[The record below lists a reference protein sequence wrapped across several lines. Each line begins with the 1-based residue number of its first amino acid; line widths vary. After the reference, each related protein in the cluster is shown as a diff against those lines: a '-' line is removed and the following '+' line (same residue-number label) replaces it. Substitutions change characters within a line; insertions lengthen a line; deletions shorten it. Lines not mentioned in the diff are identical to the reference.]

1 MKLNKLAMGIALS
14 LTAMSC
20 ANAETI
26 NLARPERVKKDLSS
40 AAEINLSHA
49 PINISSASPGG
60 NIALSSGS
68 TTTIAYPAR
77 QDIVGGEIK
86 LSPKLAPVPE
96 VSISSAG
103 NIQLLGGP
111 TTTIKIV
118 AFNDFH
124 GQLESP
130 GTLRKDP
137 GASTPSVAVG
147 GIDWMAGYIAK
158 LKSQNPNT
166 VVVSAGDIIGATPL
180 VSALF
185 HDEGTIETMNRL
197 GLDFNSVGN
206 HEFDEGKT
214 ELKRMQTGGC
224 HPTDP
229 NTCRGVDVGTP
240 VPFEGAKFKFLAA
253 NVVESANG
261 KTIFPSFAIKV
272 VDGVRVG
279 FIGMTLKETPTIVT
293 PSGVAG
299 LEFKDEAATVNAL
312 IPQLRARGVEAIVVL
327 IHQGGVVPTTQ
338 SVSTINLCD
347 GGLSDS
353 PIKAI
358 VNQLDDEVDLVISGH
373 THQAYNCQ
381 IANKDGRLIS
391 VTSANAQGRVLTD
404 INLTVYKAIGE
415 VSTVTANN
423 IVVDRTNAAIT
434 PNAAIKSIV
443 DKYKTIA
450 TPIANRVIGTIS
462 ADITRALTPAG
473 ESALGDVIA
482 DAQLLETQGVGFG
495 ETVVAF
501 MNPGGIRADLTY
513 AQSAAEGAGNLTY
526 GEAFTVQPFGNT
538 LVSLTLT
545 GAQIHTLLEQ
555 QFTGCTVGYPAN
567 APVTGQPFNRILQ
580 VSNGFSYEWQEKG
593 TPCDNVNPA
602 SIKINGV
609 QVDPAANYRVSVNNF
624 MADGGDQLY
633 VLTQGTNRLGGALDL
648 DALENY
654 FSVNGL
660 VAPGPKNRINLLP

>member
-1 MKLNKLAMGIALS
+1 MKFNKLTMGIALS
-14 LTAMSC
+14 LTSMSC
-20 ANAETI
+20 ANAVTI
-26 NLARPERVKKDLSS
+26 NVGGQ
-40 AAEINLSHA
+40 EILPPVPA
-49 PINISSASPGG
+49 ISVGQGG
-60 NIALSSGS
+60 NIALSSS
-68 TTTIAYPAR
+68 PKPTIDYLGKPNS
-77 QDIVGGEIK
+77 IGGEIN
-86 LSPKLAPVPE
+86 LTPIVPHAPI
-96 VSISSAG
+96 SISSSSSVG
-103 NIQLLGGP
+103 TIQTVSGP

-130 GTLRKDP
+130 GTLRTNP
-137 GASTPSVAVG
+137 ASSTPNVAVG
-147 GIDWMAGYIAK
+147 GVDWMAGYISK

-206 HEFDEGKT
+206 HEFDEGKA

-253 NVVESANG
+253 NVVDTANS
-261 KTIFPSFAIKV
+261 KTIFPSYAIKV

-347 GGLSDS
+347 GGLSNS

-415 VSTVTANN
+415 VNTVTANN

-495 ETVVAF
+495 EAVVAF

-513 AQSAAEGAGNLTY
+513 AQSAGEGAGNLTY

-580 VSNGFSYEWQEKG
+580 VSNGFSYDWQEKG
-593 TPCDNVNPA
+593 TPCDNVDPA
-602 SIKINGV
+602 SIKINGIP
-609 QVDPAANYRVSVNNF
+609 VDPAASYRVSVNNF